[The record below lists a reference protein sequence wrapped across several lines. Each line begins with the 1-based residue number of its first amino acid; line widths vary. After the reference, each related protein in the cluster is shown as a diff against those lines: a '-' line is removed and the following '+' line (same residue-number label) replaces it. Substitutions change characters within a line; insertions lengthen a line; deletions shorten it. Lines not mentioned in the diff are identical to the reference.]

1 MFYMIF
7 ALFIVLDEKSL
18 ILLYFLLTAILGRH
32 RQSSVRKADLRVDA
46 PRSLLLVILCTALS
60 AWPTLLLRYF
70 SQLLLRLPD
79 VLENFVK

>member
-1 MFYMIF
+1 MFYKF
-7 ALFIVLDEKSL
+7 NFLIVLEEKSL

-32 RQSSVRKADLRVDA
+32 GQSSVRKAVLHVDA
-46 PRSLLLVILCTALS
+46 PSSLLLVLLCTAPLC

>member
-1 MFYMIF
+1 MFYKF
-7 ALFIVLDEKSL
+7 NFLIVLEEKSL

-32 RQSSVRKADLRVDA
+32 GQSSVRKAVLHVDA
-46 PRSLLLVILCTALS
+46 PSSLLLVLLCTALS